1 MTMKILV
8 LSDSHSALSFMFRC
22 VKAVKPDAIVHLGDF
37 YDDGEALAEE
47 FPHIRFYQVA
57 GNCDRYRA
65 PFNAREILILPVMG
79 VNLYMTHGHKHNVK
93 FYMGNLLADA
103 RASGVAAVL
112 YGHTH
117 IADCYQEADGLWVLN
132 PGSAGSYGGSAGII
146 EVEQGKIKSCY
157 LIGQRE
163 LEEMV

>member
-1 MTMKILV
+1 MRILV
-8 LSDSHSALSFMFRC
+8 LSDSHSALRLMR
-22 VKAVKPDAIVHLGDF
+22 KAIGVIKPDAVVHLGDY
-37 YDDGEALAEE
+37 YDDGTAMSEE
-47 FPHIRFYQVA
+47 FSHIPFHQVA

-65 PFNAREILILPVMG
+65 PFGASEILILPVLG
-79 VNLYMTHGHKHNVK
+79 VNLYMTHGHRHNVK
-93 FYMGNLLADA
+93 FYTGNLIADA

-117 IADCYQEADGLWVLN
+117 FAECYQEADGLWVLN

-146 EVEQGKIKSCY
+146 EVENKKIKGCY

>member
-1 MTMKILV
+1 MPMKILV
-8 LSDSHSALSFMFRC
+8 LSDSHAALSFMFRC
-22 VKAVKPDAIVHLGDF
+22 VNKVKPDALIHLGDYF
-37 YDDGEALAEE
+37 DDGEALNDE
-47 FPHIRFYQVA
+47 FPHIPFFQVP

-65 PFNAREILILPVMG
+65 PIGAHEILILPVLG

-93 FYMGNLLADA
+93 FTTGNLIWDAQQAKAD
-103 RASGVAAVL
+103 AVL

-117 IADCYQEADGLWVLN
+117 IAECYQEDNGMWVMN

-146 EVEQGKIKSCY
+146 QVENGKITNCRI
-157 LIGQRE
+157 IGQRE

>member
-22 VKAVKPDAIVHLGDF
+22 VNAVKPDAIVHLGDH
-37 YDDGEALAEE
+37 YDDGEALGEE
-47 FPHIRFYQVA
+47 FPNIPIYQVP

-65 PFNAREILILPVMG
+65 PFGASEILILPVLG
-79 VNLYMTHGHKHNVK
+79 VNLYMTHGHRHNVK
-93 FYMGNLLADA
+93 FYTGNLIADA

-117 IADCYQEADGLWVLN
+117 FAECYQEADGLWVLN

-146 EVEQGKIKSCY
+146 EVENKKIKGCS